1 MGCPPFSSC
10 SRCWSWA
17 KSPGS
22 CFRNVGIQG
31 VIVYG
36 QSSSFRFRDWPGS
49 SGRVWSSRSV
59 SMSSS
64 SSIGTLPMSVPGRV
78 ILSTGVARGMCPAH
92 LCSSRACWAALK
104 GLMGTVPVAG
114 GRGSCTLANS
124 FALAFSQFLL
134 FSSSSRTS
142 SHLFSFLLATSTPI
156 KQIWLCLVLA
166 FCEVYP
172 LVEGTSIS
180 FSLPFEFSFI
190 IPIIYDTLM
199 SFW

>member
-1 MGCPPFSSC
+1 MLAYRVSLS
-10 SRCWSWA
+10 
-17 KSPGS
+17 
-22 CFRNVGIQG
+22 
-31 VIVYG
+31 YG

-104 GLMGTVPVAG
+104 GLMGAVPVAG

-124 FALAFSQFLL
+124 FALVFSQFLL
-134 FSSSSRTS
+134 VMTDNIMSD
-142 SHLFSFLLATSTPI
+142 SHLGENI
-156 KQIWLCLVLA
+156 N
-166 FCEVYP
+166 
-172 LVEGTSIS
+172 
-180 FSLPFEFSFI
+180 
-190 IPIIYDTLM
+190 
-199 SFW
+199 